1 MEQKILVTGVTGTVG
16 SEVIKALL
24 KKGIKVRAGV
34 RSLAKIENTPWK
46 NQVEVVVFDYEQ
58 PEVLKNALK
67 NITKLFFVSPPG
79 SYTEK
84 EIAES
89 VLEQSRKQGL
99 KYIVRLSGM
108 GADKHNLFAN
118 HQAADNL
125 LLSSKIDYTS
135 LQPNTF
141 MQNFYNYQTA
151 IKEQD
156 KIIEPAHIIQMK
168 KDIDEPLTIINECIK
183 GRKKLLTGFGGHSR
197 LNKERYKEAQEPTHF
212 AISLIGE
219 PTLYPKIGEMI
230 ALLRKQGKTSFIDAR
245 DIAEVAA
252 TILTETGHENK
263 IYELTGG
270 ESLDYYQ
277 AAKLFSDVLGRTI
290 NYKPLSE
297 QEYIKAKEAEGIPA
311 EYSKKFMK
319 FYKMVE
325 SDEYAHISPI
335 VEKILG
341 RKPIT
346 LKQFIIDYR
355 DKFI

>member
-156 KIIEPAHIIQMK
+156 KIIEPAGK
-168 KDIDEPLTIINECIK
+168 
-183 GRKKLLTGFGGHSR
+183 
-197 LNKERYKEAQEPTHF
+197 
-212 AISLIGE
+212 
-219 PTLYPKIGEMI
+219 
-230 ALLRKQGKTSFIDAR
+230 GKTSFIDAR

>member
-156 KIIEPAHIIQMK
+156 KIIEPAGK
-168 KDIDEPLTIINECIK
+168 
-183 GRKKLLTGFGGHSR
+183 
-197 LNKERYKEAQEPTHF
+197 
-212 AISLIGE
+212 
-219 PTLYPKIGEMI
+219 
-230 ALLRKQGKTSFIDAR
+230 GKTSFIDAR

-355 DKFI
+355 DKF